1 MAGTPGTPG
10 GETILVMGDKENGEE
25 NGLSGGKGPA
35 LGGTSNLDVLLL
47 WTSMSAVGGSELN
60 ALLRTY

>member
-1 MAGTPGTPG
+1 MAGTPGKPG
-10 GETILVMGDKENGEE
+10 GETILVMGAIRQE
-25 NGLSGGKGPA
+25 NGLLAGKGPA

-47 WTSMSAVGGSELN
+47 WTSMSAMGRSELN

>member
-1 MAGTPGTPG
+1 
-10 GETILVMGDKENGEE
+10 MGAIGEE
-25 NGLSGGKGPA
+25 NGLLSGKGPA
-35 LGGTSNLDVLLL
+35 LGGTSDLDVLLL